1 MMKRP
6 ASDRGYEKVAHL
18 YDLFDQKENIAFFSQ
33 YASCVEEILDIG
45 AGTGRIAIPIAEQ
58 GVAVTCVEPS
68 PAMRRVFQQ
77 KLTQFPHIRDR
88 ITLIADDAHSFDAER
103 TFPVAFLSG
112 TFDHLLDDDERRTSL
127 INIGRH
133 LIPHG
138 VIVFDIFLGLMKD
151 TPLSPAGI
159 VQNGEREF
167 RRFTASR
174 SLPGEMQETQL
185 VFETY
190 HHGRLTERVEDRGLV
205 GVTDRARVHS
215 LLRETGFVV
224 KAEFGDYQRT
234 EFHDGDSL
242 LIMEAEWL
250 GGASGRHPLG
260 GGSWSVSND

>member
-6 ASDRGYEKVAHL
+6 ASDRGYENVAHL

-33 YASCVEEILDIG
+33 YARQAGEILDIG

-58 GVAVTCVEPS
+58 GIEVTCVEPS

-77 KLTQFPHIRDR
+77 KLTQYPHLQKR
-88 ITLIADDAHSFDAER
+88 ITLLAGDAQSFHAGGS
-103 TFPVAFLSG
+103 FPAAFLSG
-112 TFDHLLDDDERRTSL
+112 SFDHLLDDDERRGSL

-138 VIVFDIFLGLMKD
+138 VLVFDIFLGLMKD

-159 VQNGEREF
+159 VQNGENEY

-174 SLPGEMQETQL
+174 SLPGEMQETRL

-190 HHGRLTERVEDRGLV
+190 HRSTLIESVEDLGLV

-215 LLRETGFVV
+215 LLKETGFVV
-224 KAEFGDYQRT
+224 KAEFGDYQCT
-234 EFHDGDSL
+234 GFHDGDGL
-242 LIMEAEWL
+242 LIVEAEWL
-250 GGASGRHPLG
+250 GGASGSHPLG
-260 GGSWSVSND
+260 VGS

>member
-18 YDLFDQKENIAFFSQ
+18 YDLFDQKENIAFFSH
-33 YASCVEEILDIG
+33 YASQAGEILDIG
-45 AGTGRIAIPIAEQ
+45 AGTGRIAIPIAEK

-77 KLTQFPHIRDR
+77 KLAQYPHLQDK
-88 ITLIADDAHSFDAER
+88 ITLLAGDAQSFNAGR
-103 TFPVAFLSG
+103 PFPAAFLSG
-112 TFDHLLDDDERRTSL
+112 SFDHFLDGDERRESL

-133 LIPHG
+133 LVSHG
-138 VIVFDIFLGLMKD
+138 VLVFDVFLGLMKD

-159 VQNGEREF
+159 IQHGEREY
-167 RRFTASR
+167 RRFTSSR
-174 SLPGEMQETQL
+174 SLPGEMQETRL

-205 GVTDRARVHS
+205 GITDRTRVHS

-224 KAEFGDYQRT
+224 KAEFGDYQCA
-234 EFHDGDSL
+234 EFHDGDRL
-242 LIMEAEWL
+242 LIVEAEWL
-250 GGASGRHPLG
+250 GGTPGRHPRRG
-260 GGSWSVSND
+260 G